1 MRIKNLPL
9 KYLAIYVSDYLCK
22 NGVETILS
30 GGACVSIYTDNKYI
44 SYDLDFVLTSSD
56 VQNKAK
62 ELLEEIGF
70 YEC

>member
-1 MRIKNLPL
+1 LFLEKKKRSFTCE
-9 KYLAIYVSDYLCK
+9 YVSDYLCK
-22 NGVETILS
+22 NGVETVLS
-30 GGACVSIYTDNKYI
+30 GDACVSIYTDNKYI
-44 SYDLDFVLTSSD
+44 SYDLDFVLISSD